1 MAFAEGTTVDVSKTR
16 AEIESLA
23 RKHGASQFGSG
34 WSSGGEAGITFV
46 IKDRR
51 VQFRLAMPTGQE
63 KAIADKARRMSRQ
76 NWGTP
81 DAAKLR
87 LCIDAEERRLWR
99 CLLLAIKAKL
109 EIVASG
115 IATFEEEFLAH
126 VVTDNGLT
134 VYERIR
140 EGGMKMLTAAPEAT
154 NG

>member
-1 MAFAEGTTVDVSKTR
+1 MPFAENTTVDVSKTR

-34 WSSGGEAGITFV
+34 WSAGGEAGITFV

-51 VQFRLAMPTGQE
+51 VQFRLAMPTTSD
-63 KAIADKARRMSRQ
+63 KKVADRARRLTRGA
-76 NWGTP
+76 WV
-81 DAAKLR
+81 DR
-87 LCIDAEERRLWR
+87 LKACIDAEERRLWR

-140 EGGMKMLTAAPEAT
+140 EGGMKLLAPVSEA
-154 NG
+154 GR

>member
-1 MAFAEGTTVDVSKTR
+1 MAFAEHTTVDVSKTR
-16 AEIESLA
+16 GEIESLA
-23 RKHGASQFGSG
+23 RKHGATQFGSG
-34 WSSGGEAGITFV
+34 WSTGGEAGITFV

-51 VQFRLAMPTGQE
+51 VQFRLAMPTGTE
-63 KAIADKARRMSRQ
+63 KAIADKARRMSRR
-76 NWGTP
+76 NWGPP
-81 DAAKLR
+81 DADKLK
-87 LCIDAEERRLWR
+87 LCVAAEERRLWR

-140 EGGMKMLTAAPEAT
+140 EGGIKLLAPPPEARR
-154 NG
+154 